1 MSLKL
6 KFAAMLVAVA
16 FGTGVAAAQAS
27 DVETRALHDEMQRSV
42 KELHLDQ
49 HPQPYFIAYKIVDV
63 EQMEARASFGALT
76 NSATTK
82 SRMLS
87 VDVRIGDYNFDSS
100 NYVNRSAGLGSLF
113 SAMSNFAN
121 LVLPVD
127 DSYEELRRKIWL
139 ATDSAYKKAVEDY
152 SGKKAALAARGR
164 DEESTPDFSK
174 AEARQESDLLPP
186 VAMDM
191 DHAEQLVK
199 TASAAFRNLPG
210 GETSSAQFE
219 IINTTEHFL
228 NSEGT
233 AYTKRTPEVTFRAS
247 ASLQNP
253 TGETFS
259 DSVAEYGHALSDLSD
274 DAKLAAE
281 SKEVAEHLTQRLKGK
296 VAKRYNGP
304 VLMEGQASAELF
316 ARSFANQL
324 SSHAQAGTA
333 ASLISSMLSA
343 PTSSMINKVGTRVLP
358 EFLSVTNNPLQTQAD
373 GHSLLGSYKFDEE
386 GIPAQETVLV
396 KDGMLKT
403 LLSSRKPARGI
414 PASTGSMRERGV
426 SPGNLFVESSKGAT
440 RDELKQQLIT
450 LIGQRGLEYGYIV
463 RRLAGNTAVEAVRV
477 FPDGREELVR
487 DARIAAVNT
496 ASFKDVLAT
505 SKDRTVYTDVGG
517 GSSLLGAAL
526 GAGGDLVTYV
536 VPDMLFEDVEVEHV
550 TNSTP
555 KLPVVPSPLTSQ

>member
-1 MSLKL
+1 MKT
-6 KFAAMLVAVA
+6 KFTAVAAMALLGCGMAM
-16 FGTGVAAAQAS
+16 AQS
-27 DVETRALHDEMQRSV
+27 NDVETRALHDEMQRSL
-42 KELHLDQ
+42 KDLHLDA

-76 NSATTK
+76 NSGVNR
-82 SRMLS
+82 SRILS

-113 SAMSNFAN
+113 GAISNVTN
-121 LVLPVD
+121 LILPVD

-174 AEARQESDLLPP
+174 AEAREESDLLPP

-191 DHAEQLVK
+191 AHAEALVK
-199 TASAAFRNLPG
+199 ATSAMFRNLPE
-210 GETSSAQFE
+210 GETSSAVFAVTS
-219 IINTTEHFL
+219 TTEHFL

-233 AYTKRTPEVTFRAS
+233 SYTKRIPEVSFRAT

-259 DSVAEYGHALSDLSD
+259 DSVSEYGHALSDMPD
-274 DAKLAAE
+274 DAKLSAE
-281 SKEVAEHLTQRLKGK
+281 VKAVDEQLTARLKGK
-296 VAKRYNGP
+296 VARRYNGP
-304 VLMEGQASAELF
+304 VLMEGQAAAVLF
-316 ARSFANQL
+316 ARDFANQL
-324 SSHAQAGTA
+324 SSNAQAGTA
-333 ASLISSMLSA
+333 ASLISSMLAA

-358 EFLSVTNNPLQTQAD
+358 DFLSVENNPLLTQSD
-373 GHSLLGSYKFDEE
+373 GHALLGSYKFDEE

-396 KDGMLKT
+396 KDGILKT

-414 PASTGSMRERGV
+414 HASTGSMREKGV
-426 SPGNLFVESSKGAT
+426 APGNLIVDSSKGAT
-440 RDELKQQLIT
+440 RDELKQQLVA
-450 LIGQRGLEYGYIV
+450 LIGQRSLEYGYIV
-463 RRLAGNTAVEAVRV
+463 RRLSGNAAVEAVRV

-496 ASFKDVLAT
+496 ASFKDVLAA
-505 SKDRTVYTDVGG
+505 SKDRTVYTDVAA

-526 GAGGDLVTYV
+526 GGTGDLTTYV
-536 VPDMLFEDVEVEHV
+536 VPDMLFEDMEVEHV

-555 KLPVVPSPLTSQ
+555 KLPVVPSPLSGQ